1 MYFPTSPWNHEAT
14 SCPSRTPPHL
24 WEVLYSSPEGFYP
37 WASLQIQLVKSVRYC
52 SMLAVLSSSFPTTVG
67 CELIGHQNRWL
78 LFFHSLCVSLI
89 AVGRWWLMSGMAFLL
104 HNILVQR
111 VDTWSGN
118 RLHPIWISSPG
129 SQTLFATSPMS
140 GTCDR
145 SRCSISH
152 TNQHVA
158 HMRQRNVMN
167 ESWQT
172 RSSNQRPLP
181 QKRNGSCVGYGGG
194 FMLRPCKDIYFMY
207 TIEIWWVLHNFGL
220 QTHDAQRHTGPLCI
234 CQTKP
239 EVKENIGF
247 STLHSARRWPRS
259 KRRNRCLKMACWS
272 QRCRKRSGMGKA

>member
-1 MYFPTSPWNHEAT
+1 MYTST
-14 SCPSRTPPHL
+14 FVRGFVFVTRRLLSL
-24 WEVLYSSPEGFYP
+24 GKSSNT
-37 WASLQIQLVKSVRYC
+37 ACQTC
-52 SMLAVLSSSFPTTVG
+52 AVLFNASSIIEQPPNHCWMRADRTSEPMIALLSFSVCFVDCCWPLVIDVWNG
-67 CELIGHQNRWL
+67 VPVAH
-78 LFFHSLCVSLI
+78 
-89 AVGRWWLMSGMAFLL
+89 
-104 HNILVQR
+104 ILVQR

-194 FMLRPCKDIYFMY
+194 FMLRPCKDI
-207 TIEIWWVLHNFGL
+207 LHVHHWNLMSF
-220 QTHDAQRHTGPLCI
+220 A
-234 CQTKP
+234 
-239 EVKENIGF
+239 
-247 STLHSARRWPRS
+247 
-259 KRRNRCLKMACWS
+259 
-272 QRCRKRSGMGKA
+272 